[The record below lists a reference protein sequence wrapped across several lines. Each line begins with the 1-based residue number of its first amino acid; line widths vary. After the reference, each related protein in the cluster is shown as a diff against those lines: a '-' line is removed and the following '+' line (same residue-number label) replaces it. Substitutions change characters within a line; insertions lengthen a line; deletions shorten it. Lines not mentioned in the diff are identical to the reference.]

1 LLGTPVN
8 SEISGFL
15 ARELPLFLRWHRSC
29 FCLSTGGV
37 YAVRL
42 ALTIW
47 ETRVSPVADSARQLL
62 LVDIGNTSI
71 LGRRYESFQQDSLF
85 YRARRLADLNTKI
98 FICGAI
104 SDFFRSL
111 IEGYGI
117 RIIPFIR
124 GNADDVLH
132 AYLAQS
138 LSNPRFV
145 MVGCPAA

>member
-1 LLGTPVN
+1 MKV
-8 SEISGFL
+8 
-15 ARELPLFLRWHRSC
+15 
-29 FCLSTGGV
+29 
-37 YAVRL
+37 

-47 ETRVSPVADSARQLL
+47 ENRVSPVADSATQLL
-62 LVDIGNTSI
+62 LVEITNKGV
-71 LGRRYESFQQDSLF
+71 LERHYEPFQQESLF
-85 YRARRLADLNTKI
+85 YRARKLADLDTKI

-117 RIIPFIR
+117 QIIPFIR
-124 GNADDVLH
+124 GKVDDVLQ

-145 MVGCPAA
+145 MVGCPAG

>member
-1 LLGTPVN
+1 
-8 SEISGFL
+8 
-15 ARELPLFLRWHRSC
+15 
-29 FCLSTGGV
+29 
-37 YAVRL
+37 VRV

-47 ETRVSPVADSARQLL
+47 EDRVSPVADSARQLL
-62 LVDIGNTSI
+62 LVDIGNISI
-71 LGRRYESFQQDSLF
+71 LERHYERFQQESPL
-85 YRARRLADLNTKI
+85 YRARRLSDLNARI

-104 SDFFRSL
+104 SDFYRSL

-124 GNADDVLH
+124 GKTDDVLQ

-138 LSNPRFV
+138 LSDPRFM

>member
-1 LLGTPVN
+1 
-8 SEISGFL
+8 
-15 ARELPLFLRWHRSC
+15 
-29 FCLSTGGV
+29 
-37 YAVRL
+37 VRV

-47 ETRVSPVADSARQLL
+47 ENRVSPVADSARQLL
-62 LVDIGNTSI
+62 LVDIGNISI
-71 LGRRYESFQQDSLF
+71 LERRYERFQQKSLF
-85 YRARRLADLNTKI
+85 YRAKRLSDLDTRI

-117 RIIPFIR
+117 RIIPFVR
-124 GNADDVLH
+124 GKSDDVLQ

-138 LSNPRFV
+138 LSDPQFM

>member
-1 LLGTPVN
+1 M
-8 SEISGFL
+8 
-15 ARELPLFLRWHRSC
+15 
-29 FCLSTGGV
+29 
-37 YAVRL
+37 RL
-42 ALTIW
+42 ALTVW
-47 ETRVSPVADSARQLL
+47 ENRVSPVADSAGQLL

-71 LGRRYESFQQDSLF
+71 LGRRYERFQQDSLF

-124 GNADDVLH
+124 GNADDVLQ